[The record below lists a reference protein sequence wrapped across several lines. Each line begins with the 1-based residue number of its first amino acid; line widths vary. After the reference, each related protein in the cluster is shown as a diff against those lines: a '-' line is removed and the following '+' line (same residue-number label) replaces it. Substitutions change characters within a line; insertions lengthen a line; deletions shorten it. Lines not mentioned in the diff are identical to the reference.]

1 MKAAVDADLAVID
14 NETTAALESMD
25 SGSREIA
32 ITNMLERAQSYLAVA
47 MQQKD
52 APRAVADFKA
62 EIIAVAQYA
71 KQKRVSEEIQ
81 IDATAMVRRAER
93 SLGVAIREG
102 QEKGTVTNPSTAAQQ
117 RELLK
122 STNTSDIP
130 VLPSPVDFAPPHE
143 LFGAKP
149 GNGLYAMAD
158 NVTDPEFDAALDAAR
173 EERNLSRAN
182 VVRKIREAKGE
193 PAPAK
198 DERQPALNTEKT
210 MERLTGSLWGLRQ
223 SLQTITAIDAGLDQ
237 DQVAAWIK
245 ELSQTSAELNRI
257 KNLLKESK

>member
-1 MKAAVDADLAVID
+1 MRGANEVSVID
-14 NETTAALESMD
+14 DKTTAALETMD

-32 ITNMLERAQSYLAVA
+32 ITEMLERAQSYLEVA
-47 MQQKD
+47 MQQPD

-81 IDATAMVRRAER
+81 IDATVMVRRAER

-102 QEKGTVTNPSTAAQQ
+102 QGRGTVQTISTAARD
-117 RELLK
+117 RELMKAGVLQEK
-122 STNTSDIP
+122 SCSS
-130 VLPSPVDFAPPHE
+130 PSDFATPTE
-143 LFGAKP
+143 LYGGRNP
-149 GNGLYAMAD
+149 GGGVLGMTD
-158 NVTDPEFDAALDAAR
+158 DVTGPEFDAALDTAKG
-173 EERNLSRAN
+173 ERNLSRAN
-182 VVRKIREAKGE
+182 VVRKIKEAKGE
-193 PAPAK
+193 IEPQEMRPRRPIK
-198 DERQPALNTEKT
+198 LNTAKT
-210 MERLTGSLWGLRQ
+210 MERLTSSLWGVRQ
-223 SLQTITAIDAGLDQ
+223 SLQTITAVDAELNQ